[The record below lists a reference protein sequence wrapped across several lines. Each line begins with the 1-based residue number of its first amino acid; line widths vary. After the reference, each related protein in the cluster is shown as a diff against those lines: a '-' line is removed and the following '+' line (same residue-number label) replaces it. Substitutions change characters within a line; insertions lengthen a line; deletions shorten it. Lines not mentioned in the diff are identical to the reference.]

1 MDNRRTF
8 LKKGSLALL
17 ALSTSASLFP
27 SGVRAGTDLAA
38 ANPKTAA
45 VIWYSQTGNSERTG
59 RLIAE
64 TFHRMGLN
72 VTASDYR
79 DFDRGSIG
87 AYDLIVAGS
96 PVYYYDVPEN
106 FKRWLKNLPEI
117 TGKPCA
123 AYVTFGGPGGNQHN
137 TVCTLAAL
145 LAEKGGVP
153 IGMESFGN
161 MSSFAITWSYG
172 NQARV
177 LAYKHL
183 PDDTAYDR
191 MRTYARLILA
201 RVHQGHGM
209 AIEKDCD
216 LRELIKNSPSI
227 WGTKLFITHHTIDG
241 SKCIQCGT
249 CLKKCPVNAI
259 DLEKNHVDTDACIA
273 CLGCVNN
280 CPAGAVH
287 MEFMGKKV
295 YGYHDFLEENHI
307 RIQLPEELKKQ
318 RGFHGMRPIP

>member
-1 MDNRRTF
+1 VDDRRAF

-27 SGVRAGTDLAA
+27 VSVHAKSEMTVTK
-38 ANPKTAA
+38 PKTAA

-64 TFHRMGLN
+64 IFNKKGLN

-79 DFDRGSIG
+79 DFDRESIG

-106 FKRWLKNLPEI
+106 FKRWIKKMPEI

-123 AYVTFGGPGGNQHN
+123 AYVTFGGTGGNQHN
-137 TVCTLAAL
+137 TVCTLADL

-153 IGMESFGN
+153 VGMETFGN
-161 MSSFAITWSYG
+161 MSTFAITWSYG
-172 NQARV
+172 NEARV
-177 LAYKHL
+177 LEYQHL
-183 PDDTAYDR
+183 PDNITYEK
-191 MRTYARLILA
+191 MRTYARLILD
-201 RVHQGHGM
+201 RVHQGQGM
-209 AIEKDCD
+209 EIEKDCD
-216 LRELIKNSPSI
+216 LRDLIKNSPSI
-227 WGTKLFITHHTIDG
+227 WGTKLFISHHAIDG

-249 CLKKCPVNAI
+249 CLKKCPVGAI
-259 DLEKNHVDTDACIA
+259 DLEKKQVNTDACIA

-280 CPAGAVH
+280 CPASAVH

-295 YGYHDFLEENHI
+295 YGYYDFLEENHI
-307 RIQLPEELKKQ
+307 QIHLPEEL
-318 RGFHGMRPIP
+318 RNRAGSL

>member
-1 MDNRRTF
+1 VDNRRAF

-17 ALSTSASLFP
+17 ALSTSAPLFP
-27 SGVRAGTDLAA
+27 GRVRAKTEMTVTD
-38 ANPKTAA
+38 PRTAA

-64 TFHRMGLN
+64 TFSKKGLK

-79 DFDRGSIG
+79 DFDPESIC

-96 PVYYYDVPEN
+96 PVFYYDVPDN
-106 FKRWLKNLPEI
+106 FKRWLNNLPEI

-123 AYVTFGGPGGNQHN
+123 AYVTYGGTGGNQHN
-137 TVCTLAAL
+137 TVCTLADL

-153 IGMESFGN
+153 VGIDTFGN

-172 NQARV
+172 NEAHV

-191 MRTYARLILA
+191 MRTYARLILDRA
-201 RVHQGHGM
+201 HQGLGM
-209 AIEKDCD
+209 EIEKDCD
-216 LRELIKNSPSI
+216 FRELIKNSPSI
-227 WGTKLFITHHTIDG
+227 WGTKLFISNHAIDG
-241 SKCIQCGT
+241 SKCIRCGT
-249 CLKKCPVNAI
+249 CLKKCPVGAI
-259 DLEKNHVDTDACIA
+259 DLEKNHVDTGACIA

-287 MEFMGKKV
+287 MEFMGKNV
-295 YGYHDFLEENHI
+295 YGYHDFLEQNHI
-307 RIQLPEELKKQ
+307 QIHLPEEM
-318 RGFHGMRPIP
+318 FIHD